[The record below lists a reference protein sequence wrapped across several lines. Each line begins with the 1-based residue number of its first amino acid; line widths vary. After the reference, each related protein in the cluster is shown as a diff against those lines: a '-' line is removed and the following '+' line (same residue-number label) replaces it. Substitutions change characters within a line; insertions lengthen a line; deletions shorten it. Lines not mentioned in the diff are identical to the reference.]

1 VILAIA
7 LPGFFLLLAAGLTW
21 TARLLHISGLDAQ
34 ALAEKAAF
42 PEPSSAL
49 EWPELQVRSVVPE
62 SGELSPVIV
71 QVGWPAQPRRVA
83 TLLVTLDHDER
94 LALSLLSQWSV
105 TGASVT
111 AERRGAELE
120 LRRRRSLERVH
131 AILLAE
137 DYQADSSWQAGS

>member
-7 LPGFFLLLAAGLTW
+7 LPGFFLLLVAGLTW
-21 TARLLHISGLDAQ
+21 TARLLHISGLDAR

-71 QVGWPAQPRRVA
+71 QVGWPAHPRRVA

-111 AERRGAELE
+111 AGRRGAELE
-120 LRRRRSLERVH
+120 LRRRRSLDRVH

-137 DYQADSSWQAGS
+137 DYQADSSWQAG